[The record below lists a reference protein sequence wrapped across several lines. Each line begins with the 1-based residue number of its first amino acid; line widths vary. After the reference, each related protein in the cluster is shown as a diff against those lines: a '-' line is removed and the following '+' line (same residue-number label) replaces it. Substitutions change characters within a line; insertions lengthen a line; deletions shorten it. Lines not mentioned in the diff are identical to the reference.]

1 MKTFVLTTIVL
12 LFSSFSQAYILPLD
26 TILTKTAANA
36 GTSIILVEQNVI
48 FRNGAEETII
58 KEEWLIEGDRNL
70 KLNATG
76 TGALK
81 DLFRVQYLYNGK
93 TRTQVLGGTRQ
104 SIAASPDFFE
114 KYLAVKSR
122 DSYITYLRDLGIQQ
136 KVRLSRAGGSISFAI
151 GEPSSSTLQPQ
162 IWIDQDFFRLMKIR
176 MPSEAEIDF
185 SDYRDMSP
193 LHYPFTKEVRWA
205 DKSVLIKVIRVDTKP
220 RATIQDFYP
229 DTVTVPTNIQA
240 ARTSAGPI
248 VEEFYQR
255 FR

>member
-1 MKTFVLTTIVL
+1 MKTFALTTIVQ
-12 LFSSFSQAYILPLD
+12 LFSFFSHAYILPLD
-26 TILTKTAANA
+26 TILTKAAATA

-48 FRNGAEETII
+48 FRNGSEETVI

-81 DLFRVQYLYNGK
+81 DVFRVQYLYNNK
-93 TRTQVLGGTRQ
+93 TRTQVTGGTRQ
-104 SIAASPDFFE
+104 SVTASPDFFE

-122 DSYITYLRDLGIQQ
+122 DSYMTYLRDLGIQQ
-136 KVRLSRAGGSISFAI
+136 KVRLSRAGGSICFAI
-151 GEPSSSTLQPQ
+151 GEASSDILRPQ
-162 IWIDQDFFRLMKIR
+162 IWIDQDFFRLMKMR
-176 MPSEAEIDF
+176 LPSEAEIDF

-193 LHYPFTKEVRWA
+193 LHYPFTKEIRWA

-220 RATIQDFYP
+220 RASIQDFYP
-229 DTVTVPTNIQA
+229 ETVTVPTNIQSARA
-240 ARTSAGPI
+240 AAGPV